1 MLGCLKSL
9 SNSMERR
16 QIPNDKRGERMN
28 KIEVLKRS
36 DLFRELDDEQL
47 ALVAKLGTHQV
58 FDAGTVIYRQGSLA
72 EGIYVIEHGVVGIIL
87 EVGPLA
93 QRQVQAACNFESF
106 GWSAMIPPYSRTA
119 TVKALEQTKV
129 MIFGG
134 RELTGFCTAHPEVG
148 FKITQAVA
156 RVISD
161 RLRQAYIQLLGVTD
175 ED

>member
-1 MLGCLKSL
+1 MT
-9 SNSMERR
+9 
-16 QIPNDKRGERMN
+16 

-36 DLFRELDDEQL
+36 DLFRELDDEHL
-47 ALVAKLGTHQV
+47 ALVAKLGTPQV
-58 FDAGTVIYRQGSLA
+58 FDAGTILYRQGSIADL
-72 EGIYVIEHGVVGIIL
+72 IYVIEHGVVGIIL

-106 GWSAMIPPYSRTA
+106 GWSAMTPPHTRTA
-119 TVKALEQTKV
+119 TVRALEQTKV
-129 MIFGG
+129 IAFNG
-134 RELTGFCTAHPEVG
+134 RDLIAFCTTHSEVG

-156 RVISD
+156 RVISE